1 MARHDQHMTEQEF
14 AVVAYLECN
23 REAYFGRKEIA
34 RRAVKREVFEQN
46 PHWADAAL
54 ASLTMQGLIEQD
66 KGGRYR
72 CKGA

>member
-1 MARHDQHMTEQEF
+1 MTEQEF
-14 AVVAYLECN
+14 AVVAYLESN

-34 RRAVKREVFEQN
+34 RRAVKREVFEEN
-46 PHWADAAL
+46 PHWAAGL

-66 KGGRYR
+66 PGGRYR